1 MNEAQ
6 NELFKKLIDVIPA
19 CIDAMDAD
27 GNIVFWN
34 EECEKV
40 TGYRTEEIVGN
51 PKWMELLY
59 PDAAYRG
66 TLINQWVKKGNNFR
80 NWEMHLQ
87 AKDGS
92 TKIISWSN
100 LSDIFTIPGWD
111 TWAIGFDVTAYI
123 EKQKHLLLKE
133 KHLQTLFQIRKDLQK
148 AHSSEQIANTVL
160 NRLEGL
166 FRSQGGIILLY
177 DFDQNRAEIISAKFE
192 QALFYHA
199 ENFIPLDKLL
209 HISEVKQGQL
219 LLLEDLNVYAER
231 VKLASLLIKKMGMK
245 TALLVPLMHENATIG
260 SLSLYSKNTF
270 QIEPE
275 DKEFLLHV
283 GRLLA
288 FSLHQSRLIERFQN
302 KIIDLEQKTIG
313 QVAELKRNER
323 RLRAQYESI
332 PIPTYTW
339 QKSGDDFVL
348 IDYNDMALAATYGKI
363 GGLLGHKASEIYKS
377 LPELVDLLQECY
389 ENEIT
394 IETQIKATS
403 ASHEPPSYL
412 SLKLAY
418 VAPDSVLMHIED
430 ITEEFKARQTIERLT
445 EENRNQDKM
454 IELLKNDLSTI
465 SSLFFPIAQDYL
477 DKLNTARQ
485 EITTQLTRVEGEFLS
500 LIKDLDQSHKDLG
513 LIFKFLQQYLSLHD
527 LKVEPESLDLAKL
540 IQSLMDEHANIL
552 KDISIRIY
560 LETQEAFTDANILK
574 DILDLLLQFIVKHAP
589 SDRNPIL
596 RIISAPD
603 EQSNTVITL
612 KDNGPGLPESLL
624 GRMRNDKF
632 DQKDSM
638 VADQDFLTLLL
649 VKRMVKLLSG
659 EMHIESQR
667 DEGTTFRIIIP
678 GITDVS

>member
-1 MNEAQ
+1 MHEEQ
-6 NELFKKLIDVIPA
+6 NELIKKIVNVIPA

-40 TGYRTEEIVGN
+40 TGYRAEEIVGN

-80 NWEMHLQ
+80 NWEMRLQ

-160 NRLEGL
+160 NRLEEL

-177 DFDQNRAEIISAKFE
+177 DFDQNRAEIVSAKFE

-199 ENFIPLDKLL
+199 ENYIPLDKLL
-209 HISEVKQGQL
+209 HISEVKQGEL
-219 LLLEDLNVYAER
+219 LLLQDLNVYAER

-275 DKEFLLHV
+275 DKEFLFHV

-430 ITEEFKARQTIERLT
+430 ITEEFQAQQTIERLQ
-445 EENRNQDKM
+445 ELNQKQNKV
-454 IELLKNDLSTI
+454 IELLQNDLSSI
-465 SSLFFPIAQDYL
+465 SALFFPVLQKYL
-477 DKLNTARQ
+477 SKLNAIRSEVAAQ
-485 EITTQLTRVEGEFLS
+485 VPKGKVVPDDFERNYH
-500 LIKDLDQSHKDLG
+500 DLDAVLNFFQR
-513 LIFKFLQQYLSLHD
+513 YLSIHTR
-527 LKVEPESLDLAKL
+527 KVKAESFDLANL
-540 IQSLMDEHANIL
+540 IQSLMDDHASIL

-574 DILDLLLQFIVKHAP
+574 DILDLLLQFIVKHVP

-603 EQSNTVITL
+603 EQNNTVITL

-624 GRMRNDKF
+624 SRMRNDKF
-632 DQKDSM
+632 EQKDSM
-638 VADQDFLTLLL
+638 AADQDFLTLLL
-649 VKRMVKLLSG
+649 VKRMVRLLSG

-678 GITDVS
+678 SETDVS

>member
-1 MNEAQ
+1 MNETQ

-40 TGYRTEEIVGN
+40 TGYRAEEIVGN

-80 NWEMHLQ
+80 NWEIRLQ

-92 TKIISWSN
+92 IKVISWSN

-133 KHLQTLFQIRKDLQK
+133 KHLQTLFQIRKDMQK

-160 NRLEGL
+160 NRLEEL

-177 DFDQNRAEIISAKFE
+177 DFDQNRAEIVSAKFE

-199 ENFIPLDKLL
+199 ENYIPLDKLL
-209 HISEVKQGQL
+209 HISEVKQGEL

-245 TALLVPLMHENATIG
+245 TALLVPLMHENVTIG

-275 DKEFLLHV
+275 DKEFLFHV

-377 LPELVDLLQECY
+377 LPELVNLLQECY

-403 ASHEPPSYL
+403 ASQEPPSYL

-430 ITEEFKARQTIERLT
+430 ITEEFQAQQTIERLQ
-445 EENRNQDKM
+445 ELNQKQNKV
-454 IELLKNDLSTI
+454 IELLQNDLSTI
-465 SSLFFPIAQDYL
+465 SVLLFPLLQEYL
-477 DKLNTARQ
+477 SKLNINRNEMAAKLPKEKGT
-485 EITTQLTRVEGEFLS
+485 LLS
-500 LIKDLDQSHKDLG
+500 LTDDLVQYHHDLDAVLN
-513 LIFKFLQQYLSLHD
+513 FLQRYLSIHTR
-527 LKVEPESLDLAKL
+527 KVKAETFDLANL
-540 IQSLMDEHANIL
+540 IQSLMDEHASIL

-574 DILDLLLQFIVKHAP
+574 DILDLLLQFIVKHVP

-603 EQSNTVITL
+603 EQNNTVITL
-612 KDNGPGLPESLL
+612 RDNGLGLPESLL

-638 VADQDFLTLLL
+638 AADQDFLTLLL

-659 EMHIESQR
+659 EMHIESQK
-667 DEGTTFRIIIP
+667 DEGTTFRIILP
-678 GITDVS
+678 GETVV